1 MKTALL
7 TTLAVILLP
16 SQPALSSEPEELNFG
31 ILAGFDYEEGMELP
45 EEVSKLNGKQVS
57 VSGFM
62 ATEDGSEGDV
72 EYFIIINDACGCEGT
87 PKMNEMIFCIMP
99 EGETTKLK
107 DGRVTV
113 VGKFHVSE
121 EMEEGVVVSLYG
133 LEVDSVK

>member
-1 MKTALL
+1 MKLAILTSLVFALL
-7 TTLAVILLP
+7 
-16 SQPALSSEPEELNFG
+16 PAAAPVAEPTEINFG
-31 ILAGFDYEEGMELP
+31 VLAGFDYEEGMTLP
-45 EEVSKLNGKQVS
+45 KEVSKLDQKLVS

-72 EYFIIINDACGCEGT
+72 AYFIIINDACGCEGT
-87 PKMNEMIFCIMP
+87 PKMNEMIFCAMP

-113 VGKFHVSE
+113 TGKFYVGE
-121 EMEEGVVVSLYG
+121 EKEEGVVISLYG

>member
-1 MKTALL
+1 MKIAVLTAL
-7 TTLAVILLP
+7 AFVLLP
-16 SQPALSSEPEELNFG
+16 SQPTRCGDPEEVTFG

-45 EEVSKLNGKQVS
+45 GDVSGYNGKQVS
-57 VSGFM
+57 ISGFM

-87 PKMNEMIFCIMP
+87 PKMNEMVFCVMP
-99 EGETTKLK
+99 SGETTRLK

-113 VGKFHVSE
+113 TGKFHVSE
-121 EMEEGVVVSLYG
+121 EKEEGVVVSLYG